1 MKQHVYNPS
10 GTRQLINSG
19 WKLFDEQT
27 NLITTGN
34 VSSNTQQSSY
44 IRPWMETEC
53 NGRTN
58 PEGHL
63 TNFDLHPFRKY
74 GIPPVID
81 KIVSDKGRKEPVILY
96 MFHVWSK
103 DQRILPFCWVLT
115 APTAL
120 AVEFRRKAEPSF
132 WCRLDSVWC
141 CGCRERHCIPCV
153 RG

>member
-1 MKQHVYNPS
+1 MKKHVYNPS

-44 IRPWMETEC
+44 IRPWTETKC

-103 DQRILPFCWVLT
+103 DQHILPFCWVVTDKNHKLVKT
-115 APTAL
+115 VIVTRWGEHKGKRISAARE
-120 AVEFRRKAEPSF
+120 AVSYITES
-132 WCRLDSVWC
+132 
-141 CGCRERHCIPCV
+141 
-153 RG
+153 

>member
-1 MKQHVYNPS
+1 MRKHVYNPS

-34 VSSNTQQSSY
+34 ASTNTQQSSY
-44 IRPWMETEC
+44 IRPWTETEC

-81 KIVSDKGRKEPVILY
+81 EIVSDKGRKEPVILY

-103 DQRILPFCWVLT
+103 HHRILPFCWVVTDTNHKLVKCAIVT
-115 APTAL
+115 RRGENMSKRISAARE
-120 AVEFRRKAEPSF
+120 AVSYITE
-132 WCRLDSVWC
+132 
-141 CGCRERHCIPCV
+141 
-153 RG
+153 

>member
-1 MKQHVYNPS
+1 MKQHVYNPT
-10 GTRQLINSG
+10 GTKQLINSG

-44 IRPWMETEC
+44 IRPWTETEC

-63 TNFDLHPFRKY
+63 TNFDLQPFRKY
-74 GIPPVID
+74 RIPTVID
-81 KIVSDKGRKEPVILY
+81 KIVSDKNRKEPVILY

-103 DQRILPFCWVLT
+103 DQHVLPFCWVVTDTNHKLLKHFIVT
-115 APTAL
+115 
-120 AVEFRRKAEPSF
+120 RRGEHIEKRINAAHEAISYIT
-132 WCRLDSVWC
+132 
-141 CGCRERHCIPCV
+141 E
-153 RG
+153 

>member
-1 MKQHVYNPS
+1 MKKHVYNPS

-34 VSSNTQQSSY
+34 VYTNTQLSSY
-44 IRPWMETEC
+44 IRPWTETEC

-103 DQRILPFCWVLT
+103 DQHVLPFCWVVTDKNHKLLKYAIVT
-115 APTAL
+115 RWG
-120 AVEFRRKAEPSF
+120 EHIGKRIKAADEAISYITE
-132 WCRLDSVWC
+132 S
-141 CGCRERHCIPCV
+141 
-153 RG
+153 

>member
-1 MKQHVYNPS
+1 MRKHVYNPS

-44 IRPWMETEC
+44 IRPWTETEC

-81 KIVSDKGRKEPVILY
+81 EIVSNKGRKEPVILY

-103 DQRILPFCWVLT
+103 DQRVLPFCWVVTDKNHKLVKT
-115 APTAL
+115 VIVTRWGEHKGKRISAARE
-120 AVEFRRKAEPSF
+120 AVSYITE
-132 WCRLDSVWC
+132 
-141 CGCRERHCIPCV
+141 
-153 RG
+153 